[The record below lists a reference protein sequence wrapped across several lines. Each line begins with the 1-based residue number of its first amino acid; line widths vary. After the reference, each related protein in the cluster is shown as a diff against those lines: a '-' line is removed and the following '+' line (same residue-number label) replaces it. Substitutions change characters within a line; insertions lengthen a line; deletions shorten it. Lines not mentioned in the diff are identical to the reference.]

1 MKSEISQAWKVF
13 HAEFWFPLP
22 QLEAELTARAP
33 GGGSRDA
40 AAQKIMKN
48 SQWGLEPFFTRREK
62 T

>member
-1 MKSEISQAWKVF
+1 
-13 HAEFWFPLP
+13 LP

-48 SQWGLEPFFTRREK
+48 SQ
-62 T
+62 